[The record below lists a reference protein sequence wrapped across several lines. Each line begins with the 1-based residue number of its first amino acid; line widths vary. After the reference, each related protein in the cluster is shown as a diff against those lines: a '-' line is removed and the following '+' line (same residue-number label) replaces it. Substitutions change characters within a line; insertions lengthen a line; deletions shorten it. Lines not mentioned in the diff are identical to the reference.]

1 MKNESF
7 HPVIQLPTDYEVYD
21 FSKDY
26 NPNRTLR
33 SPFGVGKFLERRPNM
48 YKQEQYTK
56 TQRNIHMG
64 IDIGAPI
71 GTPIS
76 AFTDGTIFSFTYN
89 DLPGDYGY
97 TVITKHLALGQTLY
111 CLFGH
116 LAKRSLDGIFP
127 GKPLTRGEVF
137 AWVGD
142 KAENGGWNPHL
153 HFQVSIKMPEKCD
166 MPGVV
171 SEEDLD
177 NALKIYLDPRL
188 IVGNLY

>member
-1 MKNESF
+1 MKSESF
-7 HPVIQLPTDYEVYD
+7 HPVIQLPPDYEIYD

-26 NPNRTLR
+26 DPNRTLR
-33 SPFGVGKFLERRPNM
+33 SPFGVGKFLERRPTM
-48 YKQEQYTK
+48 YVQEQYTK
-56 TQRNIHMG
+56 TQRNIHLG

-71 GTPIS
+71 GTPIM
-76 AFTDGTIFSFTYN
+76 AFADGTIFSYANN

-97 TVITKHLALGQTLY
+97 TIITKHTALDQTLY

-116 LAKRSLDGIFP
+116 LAKQSLDGLTP
-127 GKPLTRGEVF
+127 GKPLKKGEVF

-142 KAENGGWNPHL
+142 KTENGGWNPHL
-153 HFQVSIKMPEKCD
+153 HFQVSNKIPEKCD

-171 SEEDLD
+171 SEQDLE

-188 IVGNLY
+188 ILGNLY